1 MAAYGKSENPNV
13 QLDGR
18 SLGLPAVHQSGE
30 DEFLLDIGDVNTEDV
45 DELLAIF
52 EKVLKDGQSYPQESI
67 TRQAFID
74 YFFGQYTFVV
84 RQRQKSTSA
93 GQKSKVV
100 AGFYI
105 KSNFPGKFSRLS

>member
-1 MAAYGKSENPNV
+1 MAAYGKSENPRV

-18 SLGLPAVHQSGE
+18 SLGLPAVHQSGQ

-52 EKVLKDGQSYPQESI
+52 EEVLKDGQSYPQESI
-67 TRQAFID
+67 TRQSFID

-84 RQRQKSTSA
+84 RQKSTSA
-93 GQKSKVV
+93 GQKGKVV

-105 KSNFPGKFSRLS
+105 KSNFPGEFLRLS

>member
-1 MAAYGKSENPNV
+1 MAAYGKSENPRV

-18 SLGLPAVHQSGE
+18 SLGLPAVHQSGQ
-30 DEFLLDIGDVNTEDV
+30 DEFLLDIADVNTEDV

-52 EKVLKDGQSYPQESI
+52 EEVLKDGQSYPQESI
-67 TRQAFID
+67 TRQSFID

-84 RQRQKSTSA
+84 RQKSTSA
-93 GQKSKVV
+93 GQKGKVV

-105 KSNFPGKFSRLS
+105 KSNFPGEFLRLS